1 MLPAA
6 YTWSLTAIAVAAA
19 LAMLWAFKQCSDQAR
34 IQVAKRKIRAHLL
47 AFRLFA
53 DEPAQIFKSQWQ
65 LLVWNFRYLALMLRP
80 TAVTIVP
87 LALLL
92 FHLDAMYGRRPLNA
106 NESAT
111 VTVQFSDGSEPRMDS
126 LSLQGHGIAVETPPL
141 RFPEE
146 RRVCWRVRA
155 AKNESG
161 TIQLS
166 LPGISVMKS
175 VQAGSPAVYLSERRV
190 ASLLAW
196 LCYPGE
202 ARLSDGSVSSIAVEY
217 PPAEICVYG
226 YGVHWLIWFC
236 MVSLLAMLLFRR
248 RLRVTF

>member
-1 MLPAA
+1 MLPAG

-19 LAMLWAFKQCSDQAR
+19 VAMLWAFKHCSDQAR

-53 DEPAQIFKSQWQ
+53 DEPAMIFKSQGQ
-65 LLVWNFRYLALMLRP
+65 LLVWNLRYLALMLRP
-80 TAVTIVP
+80 TVVTIIP

-92 FHLDAMYGRRPLNA
+92 FHLDAVYGRRPLHA
-106 NESAT
+106 GESAI
-111 VTVQFSDGSEPRMDS
+111 VTAQVSNWPEPGAAS
-126 LSLQGHGIAVETPPL
+126 LSLQGQGVTVETPPL

-155 AKNESG
+155 MSGESG
-161 TIQLS
+161 DVRLS
-166 LPGISVMKS
+166 MQGASVIKS
-175 VQAGSPAVYLSERRV
+175 VQAGAPAGYLSERRV
-190 ASLLAW
+190 SSLLEW

-202 ARLSDGSVSSIAVEY
+202 ARLRESALSSIEVEY
-217 PPAEICVYG
+217 PSAEVNVFG
-226 YGVHWLIWFC
+226 FGMHWLVWFC
-236 MVSLLAMLLFRR
+236 VVSLMAMLVLRR

>member
-1 MLPAA
+1 MLPPG

-19 LAMLWAFKQCSDQAR
+19 FAMLWAFKHCSDQAR

-53 DEPAQIFKSQWQ
+53 DEPAMIFKSQAQ
-65 LLVWNFRYLALMLRP
+65 LLVWNLRYLALMLRP

-92 FHLDAMYGRRPLNA
+92 LHLDAVYGRRPLHEG
-106 NESAT
+106 ESAI
-111 VTVQFSDGSEPRMDS
+111 VTAQVSGGSAPSMAS
-126 LSLQGHGIAVETPPL
+126 LSLEGQGIAVETPPL

-155 AKNESG
+155 VNGESG
-161 TIQLS
+161 SVRLS
-166 LPGISVMKS
+166 MPGASVIKR
-175 VQAGSPAVYLSERRV
+175 VEAGSPAGYLSERRV
-190 ASLLAW
+190 SSLPEW

-202 ARLSDGSVSSIAVEY
+202 ARLPVSTLSSIEVEY
-217 PPAEICVYG
+217 PSAEINVFG
-226 YGVHWLIWFC
+226 FGVHWLVWFC
-236 MVSLLAMLLFRR
+236 VVSLIAMLVFRR